1 MLEFYQLLHKFRF
14 DKFSSLSYFKIPP
27 SHLFPPPPP
36 AHPRPPISLS
46 SAFRAAPCS
55 TSTPNAAEGVVST
68 LRRPHTRCEC
78 DPRRPHPAH
87 LPISL

>member
-36 AHPRPPISLS
+36 AHPRPPHQFVIRL
-46 SAFRAAPCS
+46 
-55 TSTPNAAEGVVST
+55 
-68 LRRPHTRCEC
+68 
-78 DPRRPHPAH
+78 PRGPLLDFYSKR
-87 LPISL
+87 S